1 VEYVLNMP
9 SPDEVYGG
17 VISFSRPD
25 EELFYNRIV
34 ALPREEILKLCVE
47 SKLHSSSATW
57 FEARKVRIS
66 ASTRAHSIR
75 TMRRGRELDVA
86 QKFLVPN
93 NNVHENLEYGKRN
106 EKIAC
111 TEYEKI
117 HGVKVIAVGVL
128 VSQYQPWLCASLDGI
143 VIYDLQI
150 TKIIEIS
157 KLSNKM

>member
-1 VEYVLNMP
+1 MP

-34 ALPREEILKLCVE
+34 ALPREEILKLCVQ

-93 NNVHENLEYGKRN
+93 CYCLRFFHFIR
-106 EKIAC
+106 
-111 TEYEKI
+111 
-117 HGVKVIAVGVL
+117 
-128 VSQYQPWLCASLDGI
+128 
-143 VIYDLQI
+143 
-150 TKIIEIS
+150 S
-157 KLSNKM
+157 KNFIPQKWRMTSSAPLPESFKSVFI